1 MNRAFLPAFA
11 IATVTLAAGAQA
23 QMPPTTTYD
32 VKTMNF
38 DLWCQETAHI
48 DPDRCDKRLPPDEQ
62 AFDSYRGTIE
72 KYELS
77 HLKDKE
83 REFNIDQNLIHKDP
97 IDEPLNTQVSAPT
110 ATSKNNP

>member
-1 MNRAFLPAFA
+1 MNRVLFPIVAVATFA
-11 IATVTLAAGAQA
+11 LAASANA
-23 QMPPTTTYD
+23 QMPPPTTYD
-32 VKTMNF
+32 VQTMNF

-48 DPDRCDKRLPPDEQ
+48 DPDRCDRRLPDDEQ
-62 AFDSYRGTIE
+62 AFDAYRGTIE

-97 IDEPLNTQVSAPT
+97 IDEPLNTQLSQPT
-110 ATSKNNP
+110 AQSKNNP